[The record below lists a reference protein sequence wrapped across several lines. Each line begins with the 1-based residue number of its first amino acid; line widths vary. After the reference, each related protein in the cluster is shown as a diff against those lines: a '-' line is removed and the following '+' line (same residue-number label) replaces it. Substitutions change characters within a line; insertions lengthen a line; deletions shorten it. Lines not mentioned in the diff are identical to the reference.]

1 MRLTETSIHT
11 ILGGDADAVYDDDQP
26 AEEGVQV
33 LDTAPGD
40 TVKEPSE
47 LLPAVAAPAS
57 QIGAV
62 NVADTADDDDDDEED
77 EIEDALDVDG

>member
-1 MRLTETSIHT
+1 M
-11 ILGGDADAVYDDDQP
+11 
-26 AEEGVQV
+26 

-47 LLPAVAAPAS
+47 SVPAVSAPIS

-62 NVADTADDDDDDEED
+62 NVAAAEEEEEDEED